1 MRRLSLILSIAI
13 LLISAVSAA
22 EKKNQLEELFIWKMS
37 DELKLSAVE
46 EKKFTDTV
54 RELNTKKATLN
65 QDMTSSL
72 DKIAKLKET
81 KEKEAELTKYR
92 KTLQN
97 YGRIAEEEYDRLK
110 PMLGTDRM
118 AQYLL
123 LKQDLLNRIRTM
135 ILNPTATKDSKPLP
149 VPKVIEEK

>member
-1 MRRLSLILSIAI
+1 MRRLSLILSTTI

-37 DELKLSAVE
+37 DELKLSALE

-54 RELNTKKATLN
+54 RELNAKKATLN
-65 QDMTSSL
+65 QEMTTSL
-72 DKIAKLKET
+72 DKITKLKET
-81 KEKEAELTKYR
+81 KDKETELTKYR

-97 YGRIAEEEYDRLK
+97 YGRVAEEEYDRLK
-110 PMLGTDRM
+110 PLLGTDRM

-135 ILNPTATKDSKPLP
+135 ILNPTATKDAKPLP
-149 VPKVIEEK
+149 QPKVIEEK